1 MSKSRNPAEG
11 GPDQTQRCWVSIL
24 IPSAT
29 VFISSFCIMVLELVA
44 ARLIAKHL
52 GSSLY
57 TWTAVIGVV
66 LAGITIGNYLGGRI
80 ADRFRA
86 PKALAVLFAFSS
98 AACVIVVI
106 LNNLVGEW
114 MWLWRFSWP
123 MRVFAHVSLVF
134 LIPSTLLGT
143 ISPVVA
149 KMALDQGLPTGRT
162 VGDIYAWGAAGSIA
176 GTFATGYYLI
186 LAMGTISIIWSVGG
200 VLLLLAI
207 LYWAG
212 TAGPDHARL
221 RRAGLWVLYLWA
233 AIFITL
239 MIMAMAPAD
248 WAKGAGAGLAL
259 RDRPNPNII
268 YEDESQYCYIAVKS
282 ISKNPDRRVF
292 MQDKLKHS
300 DMVMGDILDLKYSY
314 AQIYAAVT
322 HLLSQDKSKLS
333 VLVIGGGGYVFPRYI
348 EEVWPGSRIDVVEID
363 PGVTEAAMQ
372 AFGLKPDTPI
382 NTFTMDARV
391 YVNQLLGQER
401 TPALV
406 FDKKTRGQKTRY
418 DFIYEDALSDYSIP
432 YQLTT
437 KEFNDKIARILT
449 DSGAYM
455 IELIDIYDSGL
466 FIGAFVNTLEQ
477 TFSHVYVVTEE
488 QSRSGRSTFVVIAA
502 KQEINLENLRLEK
515 PVKNLDLWIL
525 SGSDIEVLKDK
536 ARGGTPLRGPQDA
549 CRRNR
554 IVLTDDY
561 APVENL
567 LAPVVF
573 QSAID
578 LLTEK
583 YRAQAQELERRG
595 KPDQSISKYKDIIS
609 ADPTLST
616 GAYSYSKIGAILA
629 GQGKLEEAMDA
640 FKSALE
646 YNDRAEFK
654 QSMSNVHY
662 NMGVVLHRLGSNDE
676 SFEYMRKAVQGY
688 REDLAKSPDS
698 AKMASRLGNALVGVG
713 NFSEATGYFQ
723 QAVNLDPYD
732 TKNHSTLAQVLVIQ
746 ERYDEALTGL
756 KEAVSFMLRIGDK
769 EAAAELQKH
778 LELVE
783 FRKSKQKK

>member
-1 MSKSRNPAEG
+1 MDMSKSRNPAEG

-44 ARLIAKHL
+44 ARLVAKHL

-149 KMALDQGLPTGRT
+149 KMALDRGLPTGRT

-207 LYWAG
+207 LYWA
-212 TAGPDHARL
+212 R
-221 RRAGLWVLYLWA
+221 LWVLYLWA
-233 AIFITL
+233 AVFVAL
-239 MIMAMAPAD
+239 MTMAMAPAD

-259 RDRPNPNII
+259 RDKPNPNII

-282 ISKNPDRRVF
+282 ISKNPDRRAF

-300 DMVMGDILDLKYSY
+300 DMVMDDILDLKYSY

-372 AFGLKPDTPI
+372 AFGLKTDTPI
-382 NTFTMDARV
+382 NTITMDARV
-391 YVNQLLGQER
+391 YVNQLLGQGR

-525 SGSDIEVLKDK
+525 SSACLEVLKDK
-536 ARGGTPLRGPQDA
+536 ALRRTPFGGGGTPLRG
-549 CRRNR
+549 NR

-567 LAPVVF
+567 LAPVVL

-583 YRAQAQELERRG
+583 YRAQAEELERRG
-595 KPDQSISKYKDIIS
+595 KPDESISKYKDIIS
-609 ADPTLST
+609 ANPTLST

-662 NMGVVLHRLGSNDE
+662 NMGVVLQRLDSNDE
-676 SFEYMRKAVQGY
+676 AFEYMHKAVQGY

-698 AKMASRLGNALVGVG
+698 AKIVSRMGNALAGVG

-723 QAVNLDPYD
+723 QAVNLNPYD
-732 TKNHSTLAQVLVIQ
+732 TKNHSTLAQALVIQ

-783 FRKSKQKK
+783 FRKTKQKK

>member
-1 MSKSRNPAEG
+1 
-11 GPDQTQRCWVSIL
+11 
-24 IPSAT
+24 
-29 VFISSFCIMVLELVA
+29 
-44 ARLIAKHL
+44 
-52 GSSLY
+52 
-57 TWTAVIGVV
+57 
-66 LAGITIGNYLGGRI
+66 
-80 ADRFRA
+80 
-86 PKALAVLFAFSS
+86 
-98 AACVIVVI
+98 
-106 LNNLVGEW
+106 
-114 MWLWRFSWP
+114 
-123 MRVFAHVSLVF
+123 
-134 LIPSTLLGT
+134 
-143 ISPVVA
+143 
-149 KMALDQGLPTGRT
+149 
-162 VGDIYAWGAAGSIA
+162 
-176 GTFATGYYLI
+176 
-186 LAMGTISIIWSVGG
+186 MGTISIIWSVGG

-207 LYWAG
+207 LYWA
-212 TAGPDHARL
+212 R
-221 RRAGLWVLYLWA
+221 LWVLYLWA
-233 AIFITL
+233 AIFIAL
-239 MIMAMAPAD
+239 MTMAMAPAG

-259 RDRPNPNII
+259 RERPNPNII

-282 ISKNPDRRVF
+282 ISKNPDRRFF
-292 MQDKLKHS
+292 MQNKLKHS
-300 DMVMGDILDLKYSY
+300 DMVMDDILDLKYSY

-322 HLLSQDKSKLS
+322 HLLSQGKRKLS

-372 AFGLKPDTPI
+372 AFGLKHDTPI

-391 YVNQLLGQER
+391 YVNQLLGQE
-401 TPALV
+401 
-406 FDKKTRGQKTRY
+406 TRY
-418 DFIYEDALSDYSIP
+418 DFIYEDALSDFSIP

-449 DSGAYM
+449 DSGVYM
-455 IELIDIYDSGL
+455 IELIDFYDSGL
-466 FIGAFVNTLEQ
+466 FLGAFVNTLEQ

-525 SGSDIEVLKDK
+525 SSACLEALKEK
-536 ARGGTPLRGPQDA
+536 ARGIL
-549 CRRNR
+549 
-554 IVLTDDY
+554 LTDDY

-567 LAPVVF
+567 LTPVVLE
-573 QSAID
+573 SAID
-578 LLTEK
+578 LLTEI
-583 YRAQAQELERRG
+583 YRAQAEELEGRE
-595 KPDQSISKYKDIIS
+595 KWDETIAKYKDIIS
-609 ADPTLST
+609 ADHTLST
-616 GAYSYSKIGAILA
+616 GAYSYSKIGMILA
-629 GQGKLEEAMDA
+629 RQGKLEEAMDA

-654 QSMSNVHY
+654 QSVSNVHY
-662 NMGVVLHRLGSNDE
+662 NMGVVLQRLGSNDE
-676 SFEYMRKAVQGY
+676 AFEYMQKAVQGY

-698 AKMASRLGNALVGVG
+698 AKIVSRLGNALVGVG

-783 FRKSKQKK
+783 LRKSKQKK

>member
-29 VFISSFCIMVLELVA
+29 VFVSSFCIMVLELVA
-44 ARLIAKHL
+44 ARLVAKHL

-114 MWLWRFSWP
+114 IWLWRFSWP

-134 LIPSTLLGT
+134 LIPSILLGT
-143 ISPVVA
+143 ISPVVT
-149 KMALDQGLPTGRT
+149 KMALDRGLPTGRT

-207 LYWAG
+207 LYWA
-212 TAGPDHARL
+212 R
-221 RRAGLWVLYLWA
+221 LWVLYLWA
-233 AIFITL
+233 AIFIAL
-239 MIMAMAPAD
+239 MTMAMAPAD
-248 WAKGAGAGLAL
+248 WVKGAGAGLAL
-259 RDRPNPNII
+259 RERPNPNII

-391 YVNQLLGQER
+391 YVNQLLGQ
-401 TPALV
+401 
-406 FDKKTRGQKTRY
+406 KTRY

-449 DSGAYM
+449 DSGVYM

-488 QSRSGRSTFVVIAA
+488 QSRSGRSTFVVIAT

-525 SGSDIEVLKDK
+525 SGACLEALKGK
-536 ARGGTPLRGPQDA
+536 ARGGTPLHG
-549 CRRNR
+549 NR

-567 LAPVVF
+567 LAPVVL

-583 YRAQAQELERRG
+583 YRTQAEELERSG
-595 KPDQSISKYKDIIS
+595 KPDQSIAKYKDIIS

-662 NMGVVLHRLGSNDE
+662 NMGVVLQRLGSNDE
-676 SFEYMRKAVQGY
+676 AFEYMQKAVQGY
-688 REDLAKSPDS
+688 RKDLAKTPDS
-698 AKMASRLGNALVGVG
+698 AKTVSRLGNALAGVG

-723 QAVNLDPYD
+723 QAVNLNPYD
-732 TKNHSTLAQVLVIQ
+732 TKNHSTLAQALIIQ
-746 ERYDEALTGL
+746 ERYDEA
-756 KEAVSFMLRIGDK
+756 
-769 EAAAELQKH
+769 
-778 LELVE
+778 
-783 FRKSKQKK
+783 SKQNK

>member
-1 MSKSRNPAEG
+1 
-11 GPDQTQRCWVSIL
+11 
-24 IPSAT
+24 
-29 VFISSFCIMVLELVA
+29 MVLELVA
-44 ARLIAKHL
+44 ARLVAKHL

-80 ADRFRA
+80 ADRFQA
-86 PKALAVLFAFSS
+86 GKALAILFAFSS

-114 MWLWRFSWP
+114 TWLWHFSWP
-123 MRVFAHVSLVF
+123 MRVFGHVSLVF

-149 KMALDQGLPTGRT
+149 KMALGRGLPTGRT

-186 LAMGTISIIWSVGG
+186 LAMGTVAIIWAVGG

-207 LYWAG
+207 LYWAK
-212 TAGPDHARL
+212 
-221 RRAGLWVLYLWA
+221 LWVLYLWA
-233 AIFITL
+233 AIFIAL
-239 MIMAMAPAD
+239 MTMGVAPAE
-248 WAKGAGAGLAL
+248 WAKGTGAGLAL
-259 RDRPNPNII
+259 REKPNPDII

-282 ISKNPDRRVF
+282 ISENPDRRAF

-314 AQIYAAVT
+314 VQIYAAAT
-322 HLLSQDKSKLS
+322 HLLSRGKSELS
-333 VLVIGGGGYVFPRYI
+333 VLVIGGGGYVFPRYV

-391 YVNQLLGQER
+391 YVNQLLGQ
-401 TPALV
+401 
-406 FDKKTRGQKTRY
+406 KTRY

-449 DSGAYM
+449 DSGVYM
-455 IELIDIYDSGL
+455 IELIDTYDSGL
-466 FIGAFVNTLEQ
+466 FLGAFVNTLEQ

-502 KQEINLENLRLEK
+502 KQEINLENIRLEK

-525 SGSDIEVLKDK
+525 SSACLEVLKGK
-536 ARGGTPLRGPQDA
+536 AHG
-549 CRRNR
+549 

-567 LAPVVF
+567 LAPVVL

-583 YRAQAQELERRG
+583 YRAQAEELERRG

-609 ADPTLST
+609 TDPTLST

-654 QSMSNVHY
+654 QSVSNVHY
-662 NMGVVLHRLGSNDE
+662 NMGVVLQRLGSNDE
-676 SFEYMRKAVQGY
+676 AFEYMQKAVDGY

-698 AKMASRLGNALVGVG
+698 AKIASRLGNALVGVG

-723 QAVNLDPYD
+723 QAVNLNPYD
-732 TKNHSTLAQVLVIQ
+732 TKNHSTLAQALVIQ

-783 FRKSKQKK
+783 FRKSKQKE

>member
-1 MSKSRNPAEG
+1 
-11 GPDQTQRCWVSIL
+11 
-24 IPSAT
+24 
-29 VFISSFCIMVLELVA
+29 MVLELVA
-44 ARLIAKHL
+44 ARLIARHF

-66 LAGITIGNYLGGRI
+66 LAGITVGNYLGGRI

-86 PKALAVLFAFSS
+86 RKALAVLFALSS
-98 AACVIVVI
+98 ATCVMVVI

-114 MWLWRFSWP
+114 IWLWRFSWP
-123 MRVFAHVSLVF
+123 MRVFSHVSLVF

-149 KMALDQGLPTGRT
+149 KMALDRGLPTGRT

-186 LAMGTISIIWSVGG
+186 LAMGTVAIIWMVGG

-207 LYWAG
+207 LYWA
-212 TAGPDHARL
+212 R
-221 RRAGLWVLYLWA
+221 LWVLYLWA
-233 AIFITL
+233 AIFIAL
-239 MIMAMAPAD
+239 MTMAAAPAD
-248 WAKGAGAGLAL
+248 WAKGTGTSLGL

-268 YEDESQYCYIAVKS
+268 YEDESEYCYIAVES
-282 ISKNPDRRVF
+282 ISKNPDRRAF

-300 DMVMGDILDLKYSY
+300 DMVMHDILDLKYSY
-314 AQIYAAVT
+314 VQIYAAVT
-322 HLLSQDKSKLS
+322 HLLSQDKNKLS
-333 VLVIGGGGYVFPRYI
+333 VLVIGGGGYVFPRYV

-363 PGVTEAAMQ
+363 PRVTKAAMQ
-372 AFGLKPDTPI
+372 AFGLKTDTPI
-382 NTFTMDARV
+382 NTFTMDARN
-391 YVNQLLGQER
+391 YVNQLAEQER
-401 TPALV
+401 TEE
-406 FDKKTRGQKTRY
+406 QETRY

-477 TFSHVYVVTEE
+477 TFPHVYVVTEK
-488 QSRSGRSTFVVIAA
+488 QLRSGRSTFVVIAA
-502 KQEINLENLRLEK
+502 KRRINLENLHLEK
-515 PVKNLDLWIL
+515 AVKNLDLWIL
-525 SGSDIEVLKDK
+525 SGSDIKVLRGK
-536 ARGGTPLRGPQDA
+536 ARG
-549 CRRNR
+549 

-567 LAPVVF
+567 LAPAVLE
-573 QSAID
+573 SAMD
-578 LLTEK
+578 LLAQK
-583 YRAQAQELERRG
+583 YLAQAQELERRG
-595 KPDQSISKYKDIIS
+595 EWEESISKYKDVIS
-609 ADPTLST
+609 VDPTLSIK
-616 GAYSYSKIGAILA
+616 AYNEMGMILA
-629 GQGKLEEAMDA
+629 GRGKLEEAVDA

-646 YNDRAEFK
+646 YNRKVEIK
-654 QSMSNVHY
+654 RSMSNIHY
-662 NMGVVLHRLGSNDE
+662 NIGVALQRLGNNDE
-676 SFEYMRKAVQGY
+676 ASEHLHKAIQGY

-698 AKMASRLGNALVGVG
+698 AQMASRLGNVLAEVGD
-713 NFSEATGYFQ
+713 FSEATKYFQ
-723 QAVNLDPYD
+723 QAVNLNPYD
-732 TKNHSTLAQVLVIQ
+732 IKNHSMLAQTLEIQ
-746 ERYDEALTGL
+746 ERYDEAIAGL
-756 KEAVSFMLRIGDK
+756 KEAVSFMLYIGDK
-769 EAAAELQKH
+769 ETAAKLQKH